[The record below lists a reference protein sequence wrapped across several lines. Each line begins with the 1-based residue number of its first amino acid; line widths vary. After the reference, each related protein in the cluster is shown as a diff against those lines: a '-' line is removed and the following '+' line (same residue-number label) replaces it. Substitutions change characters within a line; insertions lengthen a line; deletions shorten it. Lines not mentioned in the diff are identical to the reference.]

1 MQEGAKRITKI
12 VQSLR
17 NFSRLDE
24 AEYKRVDIHE
34 GIDNTLLLLQ
44 HRLKQQSSRPQIHLI
59 KEYCQLPK
67 IKCYPGQL
75 NQVFMNIL
83 SNAIDA
89 LEEKLE
95 TDLDFEPKIW
105 IRTAVIPGEEGSKD
119 SESQGDSKV
128 VIYMGNNGAEIPTEV
143 YQSIFDPFF
152 TTKPVGKG
160 TGLGLSISYQIVV
173 ERHGG
178 ELRCDSTPGQG
189 TEFAIELPS

>member
-1 MQEGAKRITKI
+1 
-12 VQSLR
+12 
-17 NFSRLDE
+17 
-24 AEYKRVDIHE
+24 
-34 GIDNTLLLLQ
+34 
-44 HRLKQQSSRPQIHLI
+44 
-59 KEYCQLPK
+59 
-67 IKCYPGQL
+67 
-75 NQVFMNIL
+75 
-83 SNAIDA
+83 
-89 LEEKLE
+89 
-95 TDLDFEPKIW
+95 
-105 IRTAVIPGEEGSKD
+105 VIPGEEGSKD